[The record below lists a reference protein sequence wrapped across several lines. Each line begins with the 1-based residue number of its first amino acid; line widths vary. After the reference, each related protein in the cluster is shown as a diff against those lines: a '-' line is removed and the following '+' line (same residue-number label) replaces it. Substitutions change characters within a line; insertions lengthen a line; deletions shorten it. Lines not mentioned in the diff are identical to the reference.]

1 MTIMKKLYSLAI
13 VLLCFGMISCKKLVD
28 NINSDPN
35 NPQDADA
42 ITMLTS
48 VQVSNMVIQEG
59 ELARQSG
66 IWNGYFT
73 GEQFQYQS
81 INQYLMIAQNFNE
94 PWALIYATGLK
105 NARIMKNKAYL
116 TNNLRLVGVAQVLE
130 ANMLGTATALWG
142 DVPFTQASNDAFPN
156 PIFEAQTKVY
166 ASVQSLLD
174 SAVVNLN
181 ATAFTA
187 FTAQDIHFAGNMPR
201 WIQTAYTLKARYL
214 MHVKN
219 YPAALAAAGNGINAA
234 ANNFLAPHLAT
245 SKGTYNL
252 YYQFMS
258 QDRPGFMDA
267 KSAYAPTLLNP
278 ASSNYR
284 GNAKTI
290 ERARYG
296 YLYSSATNPNY
307 TTTGFFYLSVPF
319 PMASYAENLLDL
331 AECDAR
337 VNGITNGLTRLNT
350 YRAYMNTG
358 GTIGTSLLVAGNY
371 KYDPYLAADFVAG
384 GIENNKTV
392 VLAADRALLREIMEE
407 RYVNFI
413 GQIEGFNDARRIAK
427 ETDIRIPVP
436 PNSGTSLPQRMLYP
450 QTEVDLN
457 KSTPAPIPGL
467 FVPTPVN
474 N

>member
-1 MTIMKKLYSLAI
+1 MKKLYSLAI
-13 VLLCFGMISCKKLVD
+13 VLLCLSTISCKKLVD
-28 NINSDPN
+28 NINNDPN
-35 NPQDADA
+35 NPQDAEA
-42 ITMLTS
+42 VTMLTS
-48 VQVSNMVIQEG
+48 VEVSNIVIQEG

-105 NARIMKNKAYL
+105 NTRIMKNKAYA

-130 ANMLGTATALWG
+130 ANMVGTATALWG
-142 DVPFTQASNDAFPN
+142 DVPFSQASNDAFPN
-156 PIFEAQTKVY
+156 PVFEPQTKVY
-166 ASVQSLLD
+166 ASIQSLLD
-174 SAVVNLN
+174 SAVINLN
-181 ATAFTA
+181 STAFTA
-187 FTAQDIHFAGNMPR
+187 FTAQDIHFAGNMPK
-201 WIQTAYTLKARYL
+201 WIQTAYSLKARYL
-214 MHVKN
+214 MHVKS
-219 YPAALAAAGNGINAA
+219 YAAALNAAGSGINSA

-267 KSAYAPTLLNP
+267 KGAYAPSLLNP
-278 ASSNYR
+278 ASAIYR
-284 GNAKTI
+284 GNTKTI

-319 PMASYAENLLDL
+319 PMMSYAENLLNL

-337 VNGITNGLTRLNT
+337 VNGVNSGLTRLNT
-350 YRAYMNTG
+350 YRAYMNG
-358 GTIGTSLLVAGNY
+358 GGNIGTTFLTTGNFR
-371 KYDPYLAADFVAG
+371 YDPYVLADFVAG
-384 GIENNKTV
+384 GIENNQNVT
-392 VLAADRALLREIMEE
+392 LATDRALLREIMEE

-427 ETDIRIPVP
+427 EIDIRIPVP
-436 PNSGTSLPQRMLYP
+436 PNAGTALPQRMLYP

-457 KSTPAPIPGL
+457 RSTPTPIPGL
-467 FVPTPVN
+467 FAPTPIN